1 MNYMANL
8 FMLKKVQKMNIVK
21 LVILIT
27 ILFSLS
33 SFGQYQ
39 QKSEFSGVGVP
50 FFNVE
55 IFRSFTEDG
64 QNNKIILYS
73 EMLYDD
79 ITFIRQNDNSFNAK
93 IEFVILILNDN
104 EEQVHSKNLI
114 KELNEWNFDLTNSRE
129 KKMILNEEFIIPAG
143 DYVIKVQANDLTS
156 NKSINR
162 KVEIKLKDI
171 SEKSVVLS
179 DILLLENIV
188 TDSTGKL
195 INIVPKIKNNFPEK
209 LEYFYIYYELYSAKV
224 PKNVQ
229 IRYQFLSKNEEV
241 DFDSLIVIQPEKVV
255 SNHYFKI
262 EKKRLQKNNYN
273 IVLKIEDNDD
283 SSERRKLISF
293 YWVTTPQSSEDISL
307 ALRQMRYIV
316 PEDSLDKYLE
326 ADLKD
331 QKLFFKAYWKQRDPN
346 PNSTVNELMEE
357 YFGRVNKS
365 NKDFSTFEN
374 NGWLTDRGRLL
385 IKFGYPDDV
394 ERHPFELHTNP
405 YVIWRYYSL
414 RKIFLFTDRTGFGDY
429 QLHPDYFDQEWR

>member
-1 MNYMANL
+1 
-8 FMLKKVQKMNIVK
+8 MNIVK

-307 ALRQMRYIV
+307 ALRQMRYIIS
-316 PEDSLDKYLE
+316 EDSLDKYLE
-326 ADLKD
+326 ADIEE
-331 QKLFFKAYWKQRDPN
+331 QKLFFKTYWEQRDPN

>member
-1 MNYMANL
+1 
-8 FMLKKVQKMNIVK
+8 MNIVK

-114 KELNEWNFDLTNSRE
+114 KELNEWNYDLTNSRE
-129 KKMILNEEFIIPAG
+129 KKMILNEEFTVPAG

-156 NKSINR
+156 KKSINR

-195 INIVPKIKNNFPEK
+195 ISIVPKIKNNFPEK
-209 LEYFYIYYELYSAKV
+209 LEYFFIYYELYSAKV

-229 IRYQFLSKNEEV
+229 IRYQFISKSEEV
-241 DFDSLIVIQPEKVV
+241 TLDSLIVIQAEKIV
-255 SNHYFKI
+255 SSHYFKI

-273 IVLKIEDNDD
+273 IVLKLEDNDD

-307 ALRQMRYIV
+307 ALRQMRYIISG
-316 PEDSLDKYLE
+316 DSLDKYLDAE
-326 ADLKD
+326 IEE
-331 QKLFFKAYWKQRDPN
+331 QKLFFKTYWELRDPN

-357 YFGRVNKS
+357 YFGRVNQS
-365 NKDFSTFEN
+365 NREFSTFEN

-385 IKFGYPDDV
+385 IKFGHPDDV

>member
-1 MNYMANL
+1 
-8 FMLKKVQKMNIVK
+8 MNIVK